1 MNFFIIFGIFVL
13 SLTTIQI
20 KIGKAWLAGFLMA
33 PDPWIYKDKQPL
45 GFWILISI
53 WIVVGVIFFIIGFM
67 F

>member
-1 MNFFIIFGIFVL
+1 MNFFIIFGIFTL
-13 SLTTIQI
+13 AATIIQI
-20 KIGKAWLAGFLMA
+20 KIDKAWIAGFLMS

-53 WIVVGVIFFIIGFM
+53 WLGMNIVFFIIGFL